1 MNTAHWFINLA
12 TSKLSPKDAQKSGAL
27 LSSMHHFDPLT
38 GKVRQRRAERR
49 CSHALVLE
57 QLIKRMDFDT
67 MGIGMFMTRHDGTV
81 DFWTVGR
88 NEIAKECGL
97 DKCTVT
103 RVFQDFEKAGLMISE
118 RQKALGKDGDVVR
131 HYSHRKLTAKL
142 FKELG
147 VEQRDLVKVRH
158 YKQKENERKFYRK
171 PMCETFKN
179 GTGKIKSILKK
190 FVDGAASIKDK
201 PKSRYTPSYKNK
213 RYNPAS
219 DQSLMQKAVSIAEK
233 TCRDTIEVFK
243 ELVALKT

>member
-1 MNTAHWFINLA
+1 MNKAHWFIKLA

-49 CSHALVLE
+49 SSHALVLE

-67 MGIGMFMTRHDGTV
+67 MGVGMFMTRHDGTV

-88 NEIAKECGL
+88 NEIAKECGI

-103 RVFQDFEKAGLMISE
+103 RVFQDFEKAGLMTSE
-118 RQKALGKDGDVVR
+118 RQQALGKDGDIVR
-131 HYSHRKLTAKL
+131 HYSHRKLTTKL

-147 VEQRDLVKVRH
+147 VEQKDLSKVRH
-158 YKQKENERKFYRK
+158 FKQKENERKFYRK

-190 FVDGAASIKDK
+190 FVDGAASIKNN
-201 PKSRYTPSYKNK
+201 PKSRYTPSYSKK
-213 RYNPAS
+213 TYNPAC
-219 DQSLMQKAVSIAEK
+219 DQSLMKRAVQIAEK
-233 TCRDTIEVFK
+233 TCRDTIDVFK
-243 ELVALKT
+243 ELVAIKT